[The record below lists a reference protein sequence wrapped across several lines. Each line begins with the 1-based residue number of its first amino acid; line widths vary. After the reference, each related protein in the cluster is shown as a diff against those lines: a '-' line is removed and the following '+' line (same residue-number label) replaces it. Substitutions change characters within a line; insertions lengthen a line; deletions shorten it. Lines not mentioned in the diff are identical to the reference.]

1 MNKNEYS
8 SAASPSERTSRQ
20 AETLW
25 RQDQLDPRFCE
36 RIASGRAITWEGDPC
51 EYLFVVVEG
60 TVRHCRLLLDGQRI
74 IAGFGYPGDLIG
86 FSFRDRY
93 LFTTEAVTDCR
104 VRRISAT
111 RANASSLDV
120 DLSEELTREHC
131 RMHARALSMLHK
143 SADQRVADFMLDT
156 GRQIASPLRNGSMY
170 LLTMSRADIADH
182 LGLTVETVCR
192 GISRLRRD
200 GVLEIEHSN
209 LVIIRNLSELQ
220 ERASQDQDADLPLDM
235 LGNYSRSQWATRPS

>member
-1 MNKNEYS
+1 
-8 SAASPSERTSRQ
+8 
-20 AETLW
+20 
-25 RQDQLDPRFCE
+25 
-36 RIASGRAITWEGDPC
+36 
-51 EYLFVVVEG
+51 
-60 TVRHCRLLLDGQRI
+60 
-74 IAGFGYPGDLIG
+74 
-86 FSFRDRY
+86 
-93 LFTTEAVTDCR
+93 
-104 VRRISAT
+104 
-111 RANASSLDV
+111 
-120 DLSEELTREHC
+120 
-131 RMHARALSMLHK
+131 
-143 SADQRVADFMLDT
+143 
-156 GRQIASPLRNGSMY
+156 MY